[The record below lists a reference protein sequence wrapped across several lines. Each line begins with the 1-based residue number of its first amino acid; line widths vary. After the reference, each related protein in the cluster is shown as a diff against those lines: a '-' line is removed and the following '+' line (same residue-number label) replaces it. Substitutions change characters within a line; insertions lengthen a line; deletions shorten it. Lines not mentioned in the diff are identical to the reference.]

1 MNNPKYFLFAC
12 FHQYLS
18 LNFGLLI
25 AYLLGMAR
33 KSLSVGILEPAA
45 FIIAFPLLG
54 SFMQL
59 LILPFMYDSPDSLA
73 QRNLIILNKNDDTK
87 ENSNMLSDTDN
98 FITTVLIQVT

>member
-1 MNNPKYFLFAC
+1 
-12 FHQYLS
+12 
-18 LNFGLLI
+18 
-25 AYLLGMAR
+25 MAR

-98 FITTVLIQVT
+98 FITTVLIQVTEERYFK